1 MDTTRY
7 RYVLERLMCAGS
19 NVLLMGE
26 TGVGK
31 SVIISS
37 FLNDMV
43 HTGKAVSYIMGY
55 SAQTKPSNLR
65 DVLETKLDKKRK
77 NLLGPPSGKK
87 MFFFV
92 DDLNMPSLEK
102 YGAQPPNELLRQV
115 IDQGGFYD
123 VGKLFFKNVQVNNTF
138 IDLYLCNILYRCFHE
153 LSM

>member
-1 MDTTRY
+1 
-7 RYVLERLMCAGS
+7 MCAGN
-19 NVLLMGE
+19 NVLFMGE

-31 SVIISS
+31 SVITSS

-43 HTGKAVSYIMGY
+43 ASGKTVSYVMGY

-65 DVLETKLDKKRK
+65 DVLETKLEKKRK

-87 MFFFV
+87 MFLFI
-92 DDLNMPSLEK
+92 DDLNMPALEK

-123 VGKLFFKNVQVNNTF
+123 VGKLFFKNVQVVHDQT
-138 IDLYLCNILYRCFHE
+138 
-153 LSM
+153 